1 MADKGVQVRTFWWVS
16 MSVPSSRS
24 LRWISSTYA
33 FMPSVAK
40 AFANRSEM
48 YPFECK
54 PPSYKV
60 A

>member
-1 MADKGVQVRTFWWVS
+1 MRTFWWVS